1 MDTDCAEF
9 LLSLSRANIGQY
21 PVFSS
26 ARGGSLKERVRAILE
41 KKEAF
46 KKMSKRSTVS
56 LLVAILSVVFIVS
69 MARLVDTVS
78 IGNTPMAKVVFSS
91 APPPPAGE
99 L

>member
-1 MDTDCAEF
+1 MDTDYAEF
-9 LLSLSRANIGQY
+9 PLSLSRANIGQY

-41 KKEAF
+41 KKEVI
-46 KKMSKRSTVS
+46 KKMSKRIMAS